1 MKYRQCRDMS
11 FDLFWALVI
20 FIFVMTF
27 TPGPNTMM
35 LLASGVNFGFRAT
48 VPHMAGI
55 TLGAGFLTL
64 IIGMGLGEIFK
75 LYPLLYTMLGYA
87 GAAYM
92 LFLAWKIATTQSIG
106 EGRSGSK
113 PFTFLQAA
121 AFQWV
126 NPKAWVMVVTA
137 ITTYSIPG
145 AYTASVLLLAGLF
158 MAMAIPGCTAWILFG
173 SGLRRWLEDPKRLR
187 IFNATMAILL
197 VLSLIPALWHG

>member
-1 MKYRQCRDMS
+1 MS
-11 FDLFWALVI
+11 FEVFWALVI
-20 FIFVMTF
+20 FTFVMTF

-55 TLGAGFLTL
+55 TLGFGLMTL
-64 IIGMGLGEIFK
+64 IVGMGLGEVFK
-75 LYPLLYTMLGYA
+75 LYPLLYTVLGYA

-106 EGRSGSK
+106 EGTSGSK

-126 NPKAWVMVVTA
+126 NPKGWVMALTA

-145 AYTASVLLLAGLF
+145 AYTMSVLLLAGLF
-158 MAMAIPGCTAWILFG
+158 MAMAVPGCSAWILFG
-173 SGLRRWLEDPKRLR
+173 AGLRRWLEDPARLR
-187 IFNATMAILL
+187 IFNVTMAVLL
-197 VLSLIPALWHG
+197 VLSLVPALWHG